1 MKLLLNFFIVILL
14 LNSNLLANNSSE
26 TNSKTYEFSSTFGFL
41 QTGTI
46 LNRFKDARVAVKVWL
61 EDIALS
67 YGGDLTLKFYDNTD
81 TLYEDFK
88 NQKVDMIVLNLPYYF
103 ENKVKIDNES
113 VELWSIA
120 MSEDRYVKY
129 YLITSKNSNINS
141 FRDVKGKTISLATND
156 TVGNVWLDK
165 NALKLFKTTYINV
178 FKEIHPVL
186 KESTALLNVFFKK
199 RDLALISKRT
209 WDTMNEL
216 NPSIKNKIKIIDE
229 TKEKHLPFIGFFSKY
244 TDKRSIDAFFEL
256 SANLEDLRGSSQVID
271 LLKFKKVIKINE
283 ESLVDLENYYNE
295 YLKLKKRYEW
305 KVL

>member
-67 YGGDLTLKFYDNTD
+67 YGGDLTLKFYDNSD

-165 NALKLFKTTYINV
+165 NALKLFKTTYTNV

-295 YLKLKKRYEW
+295 YLKLKKRYE
-305 KVL
+305 

>member
-165 NALKLFKTTYINV
+165 NALKLFKTTYTNV

-295 YLKLKKRYEW
+295 YLKLKKRYE
-305 KVL
+305 

>member
-67 YGGDLTLKFYDNTD
+67 YGGDLTLKFYDNSD

-295 YLKLKKRYEW
+295 YLKLKKRYE
-305 KVL
+305 

>member
-295 YLKLKKRYEW
+295 YLKLKKRYE
-305 KVL
+305 

>member
-1 MKLLLNFFIVILL
+1 MKLLLNFFIIILL

-165 NALKLFKTTYINV
+165 NALKLFKTTYTNV

-295 YLKLKKRYEW
+295 YLKLKKRYE
-305 KVL
+305 

>member
-26 TNSKTYEFSSTFGFL
+26 TNSKTYVFTSTFGFL

-46 LNRFKDARVAVKVWL
+46 LNRFKDARVAMKVWL

-67 YGGDLTLKFYDNTD
+67 YGGDLTLKFYDNSNS
-81 TLYEDFK
+81 LYEDFK

-103 ENKVKIDNES
+103 ENKAKIDNES

-129 YLITSKNSNINS
+129 YLITSKNSKINS
-141 FRDVKGKTISLATND
+141 FKDIKGKTISLTSND

-165 NALKLFKTTYINV
+165 NSLKQFKTTYTDV
-178 FKEIHPVL
+178 FKEVHPVL

-209 WDTMNEL
+209 WDTMIEL

-229 TKEKHLPFIGFFSKY
+229 TKEKHIPFIGFFSKY
-244 TDKRSIDAFFEL
+244 ADKRSIDAFFEL

-271 LLKFKKVIKINE
+271 LLKFKKVIKVNE
-283 ESLVDLENYYNE
+283 DSLVDLENYYNE
-295 YLKLKKRYEW
+295 YLKLKKRYE
-305 KVL
+305 

>member
-1 MKLLLNFFIVILL
+1 MKLPLNFFIVILL

-295 YLKLKKRYEW
+295 YLKLKKRYE
-305 KVL
+305 